1 MNSSESAEAVVKMV
15 LQGSEVALKIGGS
28 GTKEVLIMLYAAL
41 NGSQKIKGKT
51 KLTNMLKSGKELKIF
66 SLKQEDLKK
75 FTEEAKKYGILFCVL
90 MDKREKS
97 PDGLIDIMVRT
108 EDSYKINH
116 IVDRFELASVDRV
129 KLKSEI
135 EKELIDKTV
144 KEAKEKGVEVQTFD
158 DKFIEKVSKDLPS
171 QKEMNELLNP
181 SLAKTEKSPLSEPS
195 FKSRKSLEGTR
206 LDRPSVRK
214 RLEYIK
220 REQAKSNLEKGD
232 RVYEKSKNRK
242 TTIYKNSKV
251 KKSKSKNR

>member
-15 LQGSEVALKIGGS
+15 LQGSEVALKIGGT
-28 GTKEVLIMLYAAL
+28 GTKEALIMLYAVL
-41 NGSQKIKGKT
+41 NGSQKVKGKT
-51 KLTNMLKSGKELKIF
+51 KLTTMLKSGKELKIF

-97 PDGLIDIMVRT
+97 PDGLVDVMVRT

-135 EKELIDKTV
+135 EKELIDKV
-144 KEAKEKGVEVQTFD
+144 VNEAKEKGVEVQTLD

-171 QKEMNELLNP
+171 QKELNEILNP
-181 SLAKTEKSPLSEPS
+181 SLAKTEKSPPSEPL
-195 FKSRKSLEGTR
+195 FKNKKNLEVIKT
-206 LDRPSVRK
+206 DRPSVRK

-220 REQAKSNLEKGD
+220 REQNEARLDKGD
-232 RVYEKSKNRK
+232 KINEKRKNTK
-242 TTIYKNSKV
+242 TTVYKNPKI